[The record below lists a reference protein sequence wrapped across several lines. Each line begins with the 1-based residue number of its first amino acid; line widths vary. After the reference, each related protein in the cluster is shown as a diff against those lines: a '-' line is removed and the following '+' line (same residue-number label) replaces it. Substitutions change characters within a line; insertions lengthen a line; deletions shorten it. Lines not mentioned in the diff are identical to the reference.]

1 MFSLNSQDFCLSFF
15 SACQFQV
22 SALYGLN
29 GTGQGRGLLKWDYD
43 GKKVM
48 RNLVEQTSERNW
60 FQI

>member
-1 MFSLNSQDFCLSFF
+1 
-15 SACQFQV
+15 V